1 MDQIFPMIV
10 RYIVF
15 DKSVGNWYLINLFI
29 SFKNVRYAQLE
40 YKNIKYSLVY
50 FLEAYKQ
57 IWDSL
62 INHFCSFVQITHLI
76 WRVSGGIRVSE
87 ILGEQIQ
94 MSR

>member
-1 MDQIFPMIV
+1 MIV

-50 FLEAYKQ
+50 LCLVYFLEAYKQ

-62 INHFCSFVQITHLI
+62 ISHFCSFVQITHLI

-87 ILGEQIQ
+87 ILGELIQ